1 MATVIT
7 APEADR
13 QLEAIIEWW
22 RENRPA
28 APTLVLDE
36 FKAAVANL
44 TAMPL
49 IGRRVAHPEVK
60 QLRRVL
66 LRATRYHV
74 YYVANDELVMI
85 VAVWSAVR
93 GNGPDLTELDLLG
106 ARLTQ
111 R

>member
-13 QLEAIIEWW
+13 QLETIAQWW

-36 FKAAVANL
+36 FRAAVANL
-44 TAMPL
+44 AVMPL

-66 LRATRYHV
+66 LRVTRYHV

-93 GNGPDLTELDLLG
+93 GTGPDLSGLDLLDAG
-106 ARLTQ
+106 
-111 R
+111 